1 MLLNEFESPK
11 KNDIE
16 VALEL
21 LLRKGYSADKI
32 SEELEK
38 QKKVRAEREETARK
52 AREDAKRA
60 RDILNARVTTVDAM
74 VNYYMLLF
82 GEAGED
88 INKEELTKTITD
100 AFVQCEEEVAKM
112 KQLDSLFAKA
122 FANKKAETATPQT
135 DPYQERIKEY
145 CKKFL

>member
-1 MLLNEFESPK
+1 MLFNEFESPK

-32 SEELEK
+32 SEELER
-38 QKKVRAEREETARK
+38 QKK
-52 AREDAKRA
+52 AREEASKKAEEAKRT
-60 RDILNARVTTVDAM
+60 RDILNARVATVDAI

-82 GEAGED
+82 GEAGEG

-100 AFVQCEEEVAKM
+100 AFVQCEEEVSKM

-122 FANKKAETATPQT
+122 FADKKAETTASQK